1 MNTIEVCELQPDGA
15 SRCRTDERATE
26 AYVAWGGGPDSVPD
40 GNRKAI
46 DSAQHFSC
54 ALWYDGSIG
63 CWGSGSPDG
72 LPPPGAF
79 EAVSVGRNHGCGLRA
94 DGSIECWGDDTF
106 GQASPP

>member
-79 EAVSVGRNHGCGLRA
+79 EAVSVSRNHGCGLRA